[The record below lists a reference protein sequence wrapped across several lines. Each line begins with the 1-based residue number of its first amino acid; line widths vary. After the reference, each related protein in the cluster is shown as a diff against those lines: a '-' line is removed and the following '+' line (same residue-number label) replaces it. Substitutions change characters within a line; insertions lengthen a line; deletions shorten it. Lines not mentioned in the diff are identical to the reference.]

1 MLTHWRELIQWDIQA
16 AAKERVVAVG
26 LRAMPCFK
34 AAGRANRL
42 SSVQSFIA
50 TPKKNRWS
58 PKLNINSNTI

>member
-50 TPKKNRWS
+50 TPQKKQVV
-58 PKLNINSNTI
+58 PQVKHQF